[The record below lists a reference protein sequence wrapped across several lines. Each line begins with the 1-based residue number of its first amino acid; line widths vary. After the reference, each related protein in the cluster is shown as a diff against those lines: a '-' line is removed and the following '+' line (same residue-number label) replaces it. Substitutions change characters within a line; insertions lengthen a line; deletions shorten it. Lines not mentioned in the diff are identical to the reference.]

1 MTKATFSTDNAP
13 LSPAPCRPS
22 EGTRFPSRAPGS
34 QPRLPPAV
42 PAAETANERFCQD
55 VTHRPPQPEQPEDKP
70 QTRRRGP
77 EAPEGPSPAARAGLR
92 GPRAAGV
99 PAHPRSPLL
108 RVLGPLLP
116 RPRGATDH
124 QLLGPTEPRLGP
136 RPGGGGSPSCT
147 CFTFTERFPAV
158 LYKALLSRGASSAL
172 AEAAPRSEPFYK
184 IPHGNHS
191 CHRVVIAPFAHLPA
205 GRRGGREGL
214 SGHPRAPRLTAQ
226 RGQARSSLHCS
237 CPGGEPQGPGQPRRN
252 GAGAERGAAG
262 RGRGGAAA
270 GGAHRGRSARPGPAP
285 AASAPSRSPARSGSR
300 SPSPSPVPGPR
311 PRGLARAPR
320 RARPCRAGAAC
331 CGRPGA
337 SARSPPA
344 PGPPA
349 ERAAGPASGRGG
361 AGPRCPRGRTCGT
374 S

>member
-136 RPGGGGSPSCT
+136 RPGGGGSP
-147 CFTFTERFPAV
+147 
-158 LYKALLSRGASSAL
+158 
-172 AEAAPRSEPFYK
+172 
-184 IPHGNHS
+184 
-191 CHRVVIAPFAHLPA
+191 
-205 GRRGGREGL
+205 
-214 SGHPRAPRLTAQ
+214 
-226 RGQARSSLHCS
+226 
-237 CPGGEPQGPGQPRRN
+237 
-252 GAGAERGAAG
+252 
-262 RGRGGAAA
+262 
-270 GGAHRGRSARPGPAP
+270 
-285 AASAPSRSPARSGSR
+285 PARA
-300 SPSPSPVPGPR
+300 SPSPSASPR
-311 PRGLARAPR
+311 CCTKPCSAGGL
-320 RARPCRAGAAC
+320 
-331 CGRPGA
+331 
-337 SARSPPA
+337 PA
-344 PGPPA
+344 PSRRLRPA
-349 ERAAGPASGRGG
+349 LSLSIKYHMEITRVTALL
-361 AGPRCPRGRTCGT
+361 
-374 S
+374 